1 MEFFNDDSSYFIGR
15 KRITGIYQTGRRL
28 YIKNN
33 VAQGDTYRLRR
44 DYGNLYDDNAVEV
57 IDMKGDRIGFIEA
70 RANADV
76 AFFMDSGIECFC
88 RIAAVDRSSST
99 VGIAADVFC
108 HCDKKTAEETAASF
122 REKLIKEQIGKTK

>member
-1 MEFFNDDSSYFIGR
+1 MENFDLSSSYFIGR
-15 KRITGIYQTGRRL
+15 KRITGIFQTGRRV

-33 VAQGDTYRLRR
+33 VSRGDTYRLKR
-44 DYGNLYDDNAVEV
+44 DYGNLYDENAVEV

-70 RANADV
+70 RANSDV
-76 AFFMDSGIECFC
+76 AFFMDSGIECYC

-108 HCDKKTAEETAASF
+108 VCERETAEATAAAY
-122 REKLIKEQIGKTK
+122 REKIIKEQTGN

>member
-1 MEFFNDDSSYFIGR
+1 MEFFADQSSYFLGR

-33 VAQGDTYRLRR
+33 VEVGDTYRLRR
-44 DYGNLYDDNAVEV
+44 DYGNLYDGNAVEV
-57 IDMKGDRIGFIEA
+57 IDMKGDRIGYIEK
-70 RANADV
+70 RANGSV
-76 AFFMDSGIECFC
+76 AFFMDSGIECYC

-108 HCDKKTAEETAASF
+108 LADRATAEATADAY
-122 REKLIKEQIGKTK
+122 RQKLIKEQTGI

>member
-1 MEFFNDDSSYFIGR
+1 MEFFADQSSYFLGR

-33 VAQGDTYRLRR
+33 VEVGDTYRLRR
-44 DYGNLYDDNAVEV
+44 DYGNLYDGNAVEV
-57 IDMKGDRIGFIEA
+57 IDMKGDRIGYIEA
-70 RANADV
+70 RSNADV

-88 RIAAVDRSSST
+88 RIAAVDRSAST

-108 HCDKKTAEETAASF
+108 LCDQAAFEETLSAYRA
-122 REKLIKEQIGKTK
+122 KIIKEQIGK